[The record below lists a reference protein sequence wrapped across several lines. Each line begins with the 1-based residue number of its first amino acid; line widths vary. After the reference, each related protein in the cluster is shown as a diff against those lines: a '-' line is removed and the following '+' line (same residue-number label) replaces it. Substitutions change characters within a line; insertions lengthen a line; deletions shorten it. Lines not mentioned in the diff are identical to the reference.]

1 MARRSRSDTLVE
13 ETQGMD
19 APVQDELLT
28 VHEVARRLRVDD
40 TTVRR
45 WINNGILE
53 AITLP
58 HSGKR
63 RGYRVKQSTL
73 TELLKAP
80 VLPA

>member
-1 MARRSRSDTLVE
+1 MARRSNSNTLLSE
-13 ETQGMD
+13 AEA
-19 APVQDELLT
+19 APQDELLT